1 VLTIDLERFPI
12 RAGDVVLDIG
22 CGRGR
27 HGFAA
32 LRRGATVVSV
42 DLDIDSLRE
51 VRSMSAAMAHERQ
64 AHPLS
69 SSHFSRG
76 DATRLPF
83 ATGSFD
89 IVIASEV
96 IEHIP
101 DDDAALAEFHRVLK
115 TGGSL
120 AVSVPRQWPERVC
133 WFLSHDYHDDAGGHV
148 RIYEEQQ
155 LRAKLRTA
163 GFAVWGRHHAHA
175 LHSPYWWL
183 RCALGVRKKDAGISR
198 LYHGVLAWQIR
209 SAPTFLDAIEHALDP
224 VMGKSLVMYA
234 TSASARESMATRKVH
249 ALV

>member
-1 VLTIDLERFPI
+1 MLTIDFERFPI

-32 LRRGATVVSV
+32 LRRGATVCSV
-42 DLDIDSLRE
+42 DLDADSLRE

-64 AHPLS
+64 THPRS
-69 SSHFSRG
+69 SSHFASG
-76 DATRLPF
+76 DATLLPF
-83 ATGSFD
+83 ATASFD

-101 DDDAALAEFHRVLK
+101 QDEAALAEFHRVLK
-115 TGGSL
+115 PGGRL
-120 AVSVPRQWPERVC
+120 AVSVPREWPERVC

-148 RIYEEQQ
+148 RIYGERQ
-155 LRAKLRTA
+155 LRAKLQAA

-183 RCALGVRKKDAGISR
+183 RCALGVREKDAGLPR
-198 LYHGVLAWQIR
+198 LYHGLLAWQIR
-209 SAPTFLDAIEHALDP
+209 AAPTWLDTVEHALDP
-224 VMGKSLVMYA
+224 VMGKSLVVYA
-234 TSASARESMATRKVH
+234 ARASAKSGIATREAH